1 MPLFTAEFCA
11 RDRYC
16 ETGTP
21 AEMSGNGEAAMR
33 WSRDCIGN
41 IKLVIGGSGV
51 RVSSFSL
58 AGPIHLVSRGTGIP
72 SGITAGPNHPAG
84 NSMAGMPSR
93 DFHDPVARQR
103 SDYTPIN

>member
-1 MPLFTAEFCA
+1 
-11 RDRYC
+11 
-16 ETGTP
+16 
-21 AEMSGNGEAAMR
+21 MSGNGEAAMR
-33 WSRDCIGN
+33 GSLDCIGD
-41 IKLVIGGSGV
+41 IKLVISGSGV